1 MYKIYHFGNDR
12 EYSPFPFYK
21 PPILGAFLSE
31 KVAFK
36 HLFNMKMSDILKRD
50 SSRGGVTMTCYV
62 TRIATVEIPVTDI
75 EKSATWYAKTLNLA
89 VQHKTSHEAMLSF
102 NAKGV
107 AGIYL
112 VKTEEPTRLQF
123 VNTTTSVKHSVIDF
137 YTYNLEGFYEQLQAN
152 GVEVGKLTIQN
163 GFGGFGFKDPDGN
176 LLGATN
182 IVQLGQE

>member
-1 MYKIYHFGNDR
+1 M
-12 EYSPFPFYK
+12 P
-21 PPILGAFLSE
+21 
-31 KVAFK
+31 
-36 HLFNMKMSDILKRD
+36 
-50 SSRGGVTMTCYV
+50 CYV

-75 EKSATWYAKTLNLA
+75 ERSTTWYAKTLNLA
-89 VQHKTSHEAMLSF
+89 VQHKTSNEAMLSF

-123 VNTTTSVKHSVIDF
+123 VNTATAVKHSVIDF
-137 YTYNLEGFYEQLQAN
+137 YTYNLEGFHGYLKDNE
-152 GVEVGKLTIQN
+152 VEVGELTIQN

-182 IVQLGQE
+182 IAQLGQE